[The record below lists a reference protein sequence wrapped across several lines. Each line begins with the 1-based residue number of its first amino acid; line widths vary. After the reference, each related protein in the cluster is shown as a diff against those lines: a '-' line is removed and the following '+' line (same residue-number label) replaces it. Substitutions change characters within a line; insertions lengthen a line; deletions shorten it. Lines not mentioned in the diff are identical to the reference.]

1 MHIWQGCGVVIK
13 NRERKRGNDISSRR
27 NEIGGMKENLFLS
40 SFVDYDIWNVDYREL
55 IGFSDLTTHLNCYMR
70 FIFDITIRTLL
81 TIVFRNG
88 KVDAES
94 IRIRFELNLLATGW
108 HFDLDSTLVKTK
120 FFTTLSIA

>member
-1 MHIWQGCGVVIK
+1 M
-13 NRERKRGNDISSRR
+13 
-27 NEIGGMKENLFLS
+27 GGMKENLFLS

-94 IRIRFELNLLATGW
+94 IRIRFE
-108 HFDLDSTLVKTK
+108 
-120 FFTTLSIA
+120 